1 MPRKTVPLARE
12 ELKVGKRRVET
23 GRVRIRKMV
32 RQHEEAVDERLLHEE
47 VDVQRVPVNR
57 EIDEPAQPRC
67 EGGVLVVPVM
77 EERLVLQKRLV
88 LVEEIHVRKRQVERP
103 HRERVLL
110 RSEELE
116 VQRKGDESW
125 RKR

>member
-12 ELKVGKRRVET
+12 ELKIGKRRVET
-23 GRVRIRKMV
+23 GRVRIRKVV
-32 RQHEEAVDERLLHEE
+32 RQHEKSVNERLLHEE

-57 EIDEPAQPRC
+57 ELDAPAQPHY
-67 EGGVLVVPVM
+67 EGDVLVVPVM

-88 LVEEIHVRKRQVERP
+88 LVEEIHVRKRQVERS

-110 RSEELE
+110 RSEEPE

>member
-12 ELKVGKRRVET
+12 EIKVGKRRVET
-23 GRVRIRKMV
+23 GRVRIRKVV
-32 RQHEEAVDERLLHEE
+32 RQREETVDERLLHEE

-57 EIDEPAQPRC
+57 EIDVPAQPHY
-67 EGGVLVVPVM
+67 EGDVLIVPVM
-77 EERLVLQKRLV
+77 EERLVMQKRLV
-88 LVEEIHVRKRQVERP
+88 LVEEIHVRKRQVERA
-103 HRERVLL
+103 HRERILL
-110 RSEELE
+110 RSEEPE